1 MQHILIVEDDL
12 IQCNMLKDTIHQEY
26 PTWDI
31 DTAVCY
37 DDAIELLETS
47 IENNKKYH
55 LFLLDVQ
62 LSTSPGDRGGFF
74 LAKELRKKSVYY
86 KTPILFLTA
95 VSDEGSYALS
105 EFHCYNYISKPYTKE
120 AILFQISQMLL
131 TGYLEQNIL
140 VADTKRLFHRINTSE
155 ICYVEALSHQI
166 SIHTIHDTI
175 VTREYTLSELSN
187 LLGKQLIR
195 CHKSFLINP
204 NYVCNHT
211 KTYCTLAPMQKQVSI
226 GRNYQATLERILP

>member
-1 MQHILIVEDDL
+1 M
-12 IQCNMLKDTIHQEY
+12 
-26 PTWDI
+26 
-31 DTAVCY
+31 
-37 DDAIELLETS
+37 
-47 IENNKKYH
+47 
-55 LFLLDVQ
+55 
-62 LSTSPGDRGGFF
+62 
-74 LAKELRKKSVYY
+74 
-86 KTPILFLTA
+86 TA

-204 NYVCNHT
+204 NYICNHT